1 MNIKITGDKQNPLL
15 KRRELTA
22 EIDYEKKSTPSKM
35 ELQKFFSE
43 KLSAEM
49 NRVEIS
55 RILSHAGLS
64 GGRAWIKIW
73 EEKNMPIYS
82 EINKE
87 KPKEERKE
95 EKAVEEKAKKD

>member
-22 EIDYEKKSTPSKM
+22 EIDYEKKSTPSKT

-43 KLSAEM
+43 KLSAEV
-49 NRVEIS
+49 NKVEIS

-73 EEKNMPIYS
+73 EEKTIPIYS

-87 KPKEERKE
+87 KSKEIPKEEKKE
-95 EKAVEEKAKKD
+95 EAK